1 MLPAAICGLVWI
13 GEVPRESG
21 FIWLLWR
28 EAACYATRKVI
39 WVQLGG
45 THTHPFFNSN
55 SNFLRARRR
64 QSVCNRLIKMQIV
77 HKKKKKI
84 NGNRK

>member
-45 THTHPFFNSN
+45 THTPVFQFQFKLFASETATKR
-55 SNFLRARRR
+55 L
-64 QSVCNRLIKMQIV
+64 QSLN
-77 HKKKKKI
+77 
-84 NGNRK
+84 